1 MASFW
6 HTSKQRRMHKY
17 SGSITE
23 LLKIDYPVIAGG
35 MAWVS
40 NASLAA
46 AVSKAGGLGVIAAGN
61 APADWVR
68 EQIKLVRQETDKPF
82 GVNIIMVSP
91 NVQEVAQIVA
101 QEHVPVVITGAGNPA
116 QYVKAW
122 KAAGCIVAPVVASRA
137 LAIRLERKGV
147 DFLVAEGNEAGGHI
161 GELTT
166 MVLMPTIVKSVQ
178 IPVVAAG
185 GIFDA
190 STVAAAFCLGA
201 AGVQVGTRFI
211 LASECTAHD
220 EYKRRLIKAKDIDS
234 KVTGRVTGHPVRLLR
249 SPIVREMA
257 KAEYEENAVMK
268 LEALG
273 EGSLQ
278 CAATT
283 GDKDKGSFMAGQCA
297 GLLDKEQTAKEI
309 IEELFDEKALA
320 DIAKNL
326 NSKLF

>member
-1 MASFW
+1 MASFLR
-6 HTSKQRRMHKY
+6 TSKQRKTRRF

-23 LLKIDYPVIAGG
+23 LLKIDYPVIQGG

-61 APADWVR
+61 APSDWVK
-68 EQIKLVRQETDKPF
+68 EQIKLVREQTNKPF
-82 GVNIIMVSP
+82 GVNIMLISP
-91 NVQEVAQIVA
+91 NVEEVAQIVA
-101 QEHVPVVITGAGNPA
+101 DEKVPVVITGAGNPA
-116 QYVKAW
+116 QYVKTW

-137 LAIRLERKGV
+137 LAIRMERKGV
-147 DFLVAEGNEAGGHI
+147 DFLVAEGSEAGGHI

-166 MVLMPTIVKSVQ
+166 MVLMPTIVRSVQ

-249 SPIVREMA
+249 SPLVLEMA
-257 KAEYEENAVMK
+257 KVEYEENAVK
-268 LEALG
+268 KIEALG

-278 CAATT
+278 CAVTT
-283 GDKDKGSFMAGQCA
+283 GDKHKGSFLAGQVA
-297 GLLDKEQTAKEI
+297 GLLDKEQTSKEI
-309 IEELFDEKALA
+309 IEELFDENALT
-320 DIAKNL
+320 DIARNLKNT
-326 NSKLF
+326 LF

>member
-1 MASFW
+1 MP
-6 HTSKQRRMHKY
+6 KY
-17 SGSITE
+17 SGTISE
-23 LLKIDYPVIAGG
+23 LLGIDYPVIQGG

-61 APADWVR
+61 APSDWVR
-68 EQIKLVRQETDKPF
+68 EQIKLVREQTDKPF
-82 GVNIIMVSP
+82 GVNVMLISP
-91 NVQEVAQIVA
+91 NAQEVAQIVA
-101 QEHVPVVITGAGNPA
+101 DEKVPVVITGAGNPA
-116 QYVKAW
+116 QYVKTW
-122 KAAGCIVAPVVASRA
+122 KAAGCIVAPVVASKA
-137 LAIRLERKGV
+137 LAVRLERKGV
-147 DFLVAEGNEAGGHI
+147 DFLIAEGNEAGGHI

-166 MVLMPTIVKSVQ
+166 MVLMPTIARSVD

-190 STVAAAFCLGA
+190 ATVAAAFCLGA

-249 SPIVREMA
+249 SPIFIEMS
-257 KAEYEENAVMK
+257 KVEYEENAVKK
-268 LEALG
+268 LEAIG

-278 CAATT
+278 CAVTT

-297 GLLDKEQTAKEI
+297 GLLDKEQTSKEI
-309 IEELFDEKALA
+309 IEELFDEQALT
-320 DIAKNL
+320 DIARNL
-326 NSKLF
+326 KTKLF

>member
-1 MASFW
+1 MRKFEGTIA
-6 HTSKQRRMHKY
+6 QQL
-17 SGSITE
+17 GIE
-23 LLKIDYPVIAGG
+23 YPVIQGG

-61 APADWVR
+61 APGDWVR
-68 EQIKLVRQETDKPF
+68 QQIHEVRSQTDKPF
-82 GVNIIMVSP
+82 GVNVMLLSP
-91 NVQEVAQIVA
+91 FVEEVAKIV
-101 QEHVPVVITGAGNPA
+101 EEEKVPVIITGAGNPA

-122 KAAGCIVAPVVASRA
+122 KDAGCMVAPVVASRA
-137 LAIRLERKGV
+137 LAIMMERMGA
-147 DFLVAEGNEAGGHI
+147 DFLVAEGSEAGGHI
-161 GELTT
+161 GELST
-166 MVLMPTIVKSVQ
+166 MVLMPTIVRAVE

-190 STVAAAFCLGA
+190 AGVAAAFCLGA
-201 AGVQVGTRFI
+201 YGVQVGTRFI
-211 LASECTAHD
+211 LAEECTAHE

-257 KAEYEENAVMK
+257 KVEYEENAIEK

-278 CAATT
+278 CAVIT
-283 GDKDKGSFMAGQCA
+283 GDKEKGSFMAGQCA
-297 GLLDKEQTAKEI
+297 CMLNEVQPAKVI
-309 IEELFDEKALA
+309 IEDLFCEQVLENASA
-320 DIAKNL
+320 VINAKL
-326 NSKLF
+326 CK